1 MTYSGHSGD
10 RGSAG
15 AMSFSSVHSSPH
27 AVHEGRSMLCA
38 SVCVWVRA
46 CVCACVCVRVRLC
59 VCMYSQEQ
67 TGWKWPFIF
76 DETYHLPRASL
87 VAQLVKNPPAMQET
101 PIQFLGQKDSPGEA
115 IGYPLQLGLR
125 WWLKR

>member
-1 MTYSGHSGD
+1 MTYRGHSGD
-10 RGSAG
+10 RGLQERCLRAAFTAVLTLCMKG
-15 AMSFSSVHSSPH
+15 A
-27 AVHEGRSMLCA
+27 AC
-38 SVCVWVRA
+38 CV
-46 CVCACVCVRVRLC
+46 CVCACVRLC

-87 VAQLVKNPPAMQET
+87 LAQLVKNPQAMQET